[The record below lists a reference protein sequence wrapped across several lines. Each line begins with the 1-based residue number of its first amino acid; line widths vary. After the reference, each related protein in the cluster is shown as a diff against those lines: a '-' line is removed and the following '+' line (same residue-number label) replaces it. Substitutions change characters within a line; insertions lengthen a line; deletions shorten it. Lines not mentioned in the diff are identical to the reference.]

1 MSNIDVHFSSKSN
14 EWGTPQEL
22 FDKLNCIFSFTLD
35 VASTHENTKCEKHF
49 TIEDDGLSQS
59 WSGETFW
66 MNPPYGREISKWVK
80 KAYESSLI
88 PGTAGVILV
97 PSRTDTSWWHNY
109 CMKGD
114 IYFVRGRLKFENDTL
129 SKPQSA
135 PFPSAIIKFDFE
147 NKFKDWKTWIS

>member
-22 FDKLNCIFSFTLD
+22 FDKLDSIFHFTLD
-35 VASTHENTKCEKHF
+35 VASTKENAKCKQYF

-59 WSGETFW
+59 WSGQTFW
-66 MNPPYGREISKWVK
+66 MNPPYGREIGKWVK
-80 KAYESSLI
+80 KAYESALI

-114 IYFVRGRLKFENDTL
+114 IYFIRGRLKFVSDSLE
-129 SKPQSA
+129 KPQPA
-135 PFPSAIIKFDFE
+135 PFPSALIKFDFE
-147 NKFKDWKTWIS
+147 NKFKDWKKWIS

>member
-1 MSNIDVHFSSKSN
+1 MSNIDVHFSSKTN

-22 FDKLNCIFSFTLD
+22 FDKLDRIFSFTLD

-114 IYFVRGRLKFENDTL
+114 IYFVRGRLKFVNDQL
-129 SKPQSA
+129 SKPQPA